1 MPRKIPPLLSL
12 ALTILI
18 RANGWRSKDVAAAAG
33 ITPSTLSAYETGEQ
47 TLTRERLDELAEAMG
62 AGPDKV
68 VRAIVA
74 AELVHPVAPP
84 PVSPVDPTGEEHRV
98 LGLAKAMALAELAD
112 LLDAMFLAELRKER
126 TNRDLAAAEELWVHL
141 EPYSSADRRT
151 LVAGGPEYQTWAL
164 SFLLCDNSE
173 KAAPRSAK
181 EALELA
187 ELAVHVARHVPD
199 LSAFQPRLEG
209 WAEHFLANAL
219 RVSSRPREANGP
231 LARGEQLWQ
240 AGSDPAGLLD
250 EGRLLD
256 LKASI
261 VRAHRR
267 FEEAL
272 ALHDQALEI
281 ARPDQKGVILL
292 NKGFTLEVKGDY
304 EAALAVLEQ
313 AEKSID
319 GERQPRLLFGQR
331 FNRAA
336 ALCRLGRAAE
346 AAPIV
351 VEVRELGERLGND
364 LDLVRTLWLE
374 ALVLAGTGRLED
386 AVAILEQ
393 VRRLFANR
401 GLAFPFALANL
412 DLALLYR
419 EQGRLAEVCEMA
431 AEMLKIFE
439 AQSVHREALAAV
451 VLFRETATK
460 GEVTVELVRRLQDYL
475 KQAQYD
481 PELRFKS

>member
-18 RANGWRSKDVAAAAG
+18 RSNGWKSKDVAAAAG
-33 ITPSTLSAYETGEQ
+33 ITPSALSGYETGDLP
-47 TLTRERLDELAEAMG
+47 LTRDRLDEFAEAMG
-62 AGPDKV
+62 LGPDRV
-68 VRAIVA
+68 ARAILA
-74 AELVHPVAPP
+74 AELVHPVPP
-84 PVSPVDPTGEEHRV
+84 PPASPVDPTAEERQV
-98 LGLAKAMALAELAD
+98 LGLAKALGLAELAD
-112 LLDAMFLAELRKER
+112 LLDAWLLAEVRQER
-126 TNRDLAAAEELWVHL
+126 ARRDLAAAEELWARL
-141 EPYSSADRRT
+141 EPRSPADRRT

-164 SFLLCDNSE
+164 SVLLCEKSE

-199 LSAFQPRLEG
+199 VGAFQPRLEG
-209 WAEHFLANAL
+209 WAEHFVANAL
-219 RVSSRPREANGP
+219 RVGSKPRQADRP
-231 LARGEQLWQ
+231 LARGEQLWH

-272 ALHDQALEI
+272 ALHDQALEVG
-281 ARPDQKGVILL
+281 RPERKGHFLL

-304 EAALAVLEQ
+304 EAALAVLEE
-313 AEKSID
+313 AEKAID
-319 GERQPRLLFGQR
+319 GETQPRLLCVQR

-346 AAPIV
+346 AEPLV
-351 VEVRELGERLGND
+351 PEVRELGERLGND
-364 LDLVRTLWLE
+364 LDLIRTLWLE
-374 ALVLAGTGRLED
+374 ALVLAGTGRLEG
-386 AVAILEQ
+386 AVAALER
-393 VRRLFANR
+393 VRRDFADR
-401 GLAFPFALANL
+401 ELAFPFALASL
-412 DLALLYR
+412 DLAGLYR
-419 EQGRLAEVCEMA
+419 EQGRLAEVCELA
-431 AEMLKIFE
+431 GEMLKIFE
-439 AQSVHREALAAV
+439 AAGVHREALAAV
-451 VLFRETATK
+451 VLFRDAATR
-460 GEVTVELVRRLQDYL
+460 GEVTVELVRRLHDYL
-475 KQAQYD
+475 KQAERD